1 MEIGKNP
8 GLGIRK
14 LHENGITGKGIGIA
28 IIDQAL
34 LVDHIEYK
42 DQLRMYEE
50 IHGTKNQNA
59 SMHGPAVA
67 SIAVGRTVGV
77 APNAD
82 LFYIN
87 SDLGTIFFAIK
98 RLVFKKASV
107 SPKWYAKSI
116 YRILEINKTLPAEK
130 KISVISISFGSYEK
144 SFLKAIAK
152 AKEEGVFVI
161 SSSLNETH
169 HLKFQGLGRE
179 SLSNP
184 DDFNSFL
191 PGSFWANNF
200 YRNPNMFDSTLL
212 VPMDSRCTA
221 SPSGKKSYT
230 FYSTAGVSWSIPYIA
245 GLYALACQ
253 VKPDITP
260 QEFWKKALE
269 TGDEI
274 RINKNST
281 EYKFGKIVNPVKLV
295 ESLKGSSI

>member
-8 GLGIRK
+8 GLCIRK

-42 DQLRMYEE
+42 NQLRMYEE
-50 IHGTKNQNA
+50 IHGTKNQSA

-67 SIAVGRTVGV
+67 SIAVGRKVGV

-87 SDLGTIFFAIK
+87 SDLGTIFSALK
-98 RLVFKKASV
+98 RLVFKKVSV
-107 SPKWYAKSI
+107 NPKWYAKSI
-116 YRILEINKTLPAEK
+116 YRILEINKTLPPNK
-130 KISVISISFGSYEK
+130 KIRVISISFGSFEK
-144 SFLKAIAK
+144 SFLKAIAR
-152 AKEEGVFVI
+152 ANEEGVFVI
-161 SSSLNETH
+161 SSSLNVTH
-169 HLKFQGLGRE
+169 HLNFQGLGRE
-179 SLSNP
+179 PLSNP
-184 DDFNSFL
+184 DDFNSFS
-191 PGSFWANNF
+191 PGSFWKNNF
-200 YRNPNMFDSTLL
+200 YRNPGLFDSTLL
-212 VPMDSRCTA
+212 VPMDSRSTA
-221 SPSGKKSYT
+221 SQSGKKSYA

-253 VKPDITP
+253 VKPNVTP

-274 RINKNST
+274 KITREST
-281 EYKFGKIVNPVKLV
+281 EYRFGKIVNPVKLV